1 MKEMQDGVTRDQEY
15 RGQAGEEET
24 GESRDACDCRRDALD
39 GWTQSRSKVAVDQNG
54 SREKST
60 LNLDRSAAKS
70 GTDKTRLILLL
81 RVASCEGLQST
92 ASSKPSAGVP
102 KTLRSTLEG
111 RLRNAEE
118 EPVGG

>member
-1 MKEMQDGVTRDQEY
+1 MFRQIARGKAILGMDQPDSIAGIVEMKEMQDGVTRDQEY

-81 RVASCEGLQST
+81 RVASCEGL
-92 ASSKPSAGVP
+92 
-102 KTLRSTLEG
+102 
-111 RLRNAEE
+111 
-118 EPVGG
+118 